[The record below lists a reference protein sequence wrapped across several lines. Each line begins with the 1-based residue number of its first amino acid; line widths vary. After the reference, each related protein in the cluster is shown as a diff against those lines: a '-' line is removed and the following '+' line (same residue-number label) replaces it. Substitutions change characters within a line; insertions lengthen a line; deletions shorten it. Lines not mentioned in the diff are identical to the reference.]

1 MLGIYHNHKTIN
13 MAAPATVNVTKI
25 NANEIEFSEPKKNKN
40 NGSVSIGLKYNKQN
54 VQFRIPQITFPGGL
68 LVKDNENKDGSVSTS
83 YMLSASMT
91 GGDPY
96 NKDLSSDGS
105 ETAKM
110 YNFMHVFEE
119 HIINTAVKNSAKW
132 FGKVRSADS
141 IRDTFNRFISL
152 SVDKVDGVWV
162 PNGKYPPSLRLKLPV
177 YDGRDSGN
185 KIIAME
191 AIDSE
196 GNDIPLNVD
205 NLTSVFSKG
214 TSAKMI
220 LQASI
225 YISGQGFGIT
235 WKPTYAQVYQ
245 RKKASARD
253 FFKAD
258 SDDEEKPAAKAI
270 AEDEDDDE
278 EEHDADSLAEKDD
291 DEVTVQ
297 VPAPIAPAPAPVV
310 SEESSGAKPRRARK
324 VA

>member
-1 MLGIYHNHKTIN
+1 

-25 NANEIEFSEPKKNKN
+25 NANDIEFSDPKKNKN

-96 NKDLSSDGS
+96 NKDLSADSA

-152 SVDKVDGVWV
+152 SVDKIDGVWV

-177 YDGRDSGN
+177 YDGKESDR

-191 AIDSE
+191 AIDSD

-220 LQASI
+220 LQASV

-253 FFKAD
+253 FFKSD
-258 SDDEEKPAAKAI
+258 SDDEEKPAAKPI
-270 AEDEDDDE
+270 AEDEDDE
-278 EEHDADSLAEKDD
+278 EENEDEVAEKDD
-291 DEVTVQ
+291 DEVEVH
-297 VPAPIAPAPAPVV
+297 VPAPSVAPAAPLARTHTSAPDAP
-310 SEESSGAKPRRARK
+310 SEESSSGAKPRRARK

>member
-1 MLGIYHNHKTIN
+1 
-13 MAAPATVNVTKI
+13 MAAPATINVTKI
-25 NANEIEFSEPKKNKN
+25 NATDIEFSDPKKNKN
-40 NGSVSIGLKYNKQN
+40 NGSVTIGLKYNKQN

-68 LVKDNENKDGSVSTS
+68 QVKDNENKDGSVSTS
-83 YMLSASMT
+83 YMLSASMA

-96 NKDLSSDGS
+96 NKDHSDDAS
-105 ETAKM
+105 DTAKM
-110 YNFMHVFEE
+110 YNFMHDFEE

-177 YDGRDSGN
+177 YDGKDSGK

-196 GNDIPLNVD
+196 GNDIPLTVD
-205 NLTSVFSKG
+205 NLVSVFAKG
-214 TSAKMI
+214 TSAKMVM
-220 LQASI
+220 QASI

-235 WKPTYAQVYQ
+235 WKPSYAQVYQ

-258 SDDEEKPAAKAI
+258 EDDVEKKSDAAAES
-270 AEDEDDDE
+270 EDEDE
-278 EEHDADSLAEKDD
+278 EENEETVDKDD
-291 DEVTVQ
+291 DEVEVH
-297 VPAPIAPAPAPVV
+297 VPAPSAPAPSAPAP
-310 SEESSGAKPRRARK
+310 SSSDEPAKPRRARK

>member
-1 MLGIYHNHKTIN
+1 
-13 MAAPATVNVTKI
+13 MAAPATINVTKI
-25 NANEIEFSEPKKNKN
+25 NAIDIEFSDPRKNKN

-54 VQFRIPQITFPGGL
+54 VQFRIPQISFPGGL
-68 LVKDNENKDGSVSTS
+68 QVKDNENKDGSVSTS
-83 YMLSASMT
+83 YMLSASMS

-96 NKDLSSDGS
+96 NKDHSEDAS

-110 YNFMHVFEE
+110 YNFMHDFEE

-177 YDGRDSGN
+177 YDGKDSGK

-191 AIDSE
+191 AIDSD
-196 GNDIPLNVD
+196 GNDIPLTVD
-205 NLTSVFSKG
+205 NLISVFSKG
-214 TSAKMI
+214 TSAKMV

-235 WKPTYAQVYQ
+235 WKPSYAQVYQ

-258 SDDEEKPAAKAI
+258 EDDVEAEIEKEDEE
-270 AEDEDDDE
+270 DE
-278 EEHDADSLAEKDD
+278 ETVDKDD
-291 DEVTVQ
+291 DEVEIH
-297 VPAPIAPAPAPVV
+297 VPAPTSAPAPVPAA
-310 SEESSGAKPRRARK
+310 SSDETAKPRRARK
-324 VA
+324 VT

>member
-1 MLGIYHNHKTIN
+1 

-25 NANEIEFSEPKKNKN
+25 NANDIEFSDPKKNKN

-96 NKDLSSDGS
+96 NKDLSTDTS

-152 SVDKVDGVWV
+152 SVDKIDGVWV

-177 YDGRDSGN
+177 YDGKESDR

-191 AIDSE
+191 AIDSD

-220 LQASI
+220 LQASV

-253 FFKAD
+253 FFKSD
-258 SDDEEKPAAKAI
+258 SDDEEKPAAKPI
-270 AEDEDDDE
+270 AEDEDDE
-278 EEHDADSLAEKDD
+278 EEEDEGQLAEKDD
-291 DEVTVQ
+291 EEVEVH
-297 VPAPIAPAPAPVV
+297 VPAPSVAPSAPLARTHTSAPDVPA
-310 SEESSGAKPRRARK
+310 EESSSGAKPRRARK

>member
-1 MLGIYHNHKTIN
+1 
-13 MAAPATVNVTKI
+13 MAAPATINVTKI
-25 NANEIEFSEPKKNKN
+25 NAIDIEFSDPRKNKN

-54 VQFRIPQITFPGGL
+54 VQFRIPQIAFPGGL
-68 LVKDNENKDGSVSTS
+68 QVKDNENKDGSVSTS

-91 GGDPY
+91 GGDAY
-96 NKDLSSDGS
+96 NKDHSDDAS

-110 YNFMHVFEE
+110 YNFMHDFEE

-152 SVDKVDGVWV
+152 SVDKIDGVWV

-177 YDGRDSGN
+177 YDGKESGK

-196 GNDIPLNVD
+196 GNDIPLTVD
-205 NLTSVFSKG
+205 NLVSVFSKG
-214 TSAKMI
+214 TSAKMVM
-220 LQASI
+220 QASI

-235 WKPTYAQVYQ
+235 WKPSYAQVYQ

-258 SDDEEKPAAKAI
+258 
-270 AEDEDDDE
+270 EDDAEKTSTAAESEDE
-278 EEHDADSLAEKDD
+278 EEDTVDKDD
-291 DEVTVQ
+291 DEVEVH
-297 VPAPIAPAPAPVV
+297 VPAPSVPAPTPAP
-310 SEESSGAKPRRARK
+310 SAGAGGDEPAKPRRARK